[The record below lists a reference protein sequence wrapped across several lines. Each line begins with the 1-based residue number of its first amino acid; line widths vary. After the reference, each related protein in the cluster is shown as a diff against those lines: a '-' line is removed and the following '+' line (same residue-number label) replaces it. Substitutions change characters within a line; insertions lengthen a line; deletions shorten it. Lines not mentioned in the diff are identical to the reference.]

1 MIGCAD
7 KREMRAIDYKKLIM
21 ELLDKVDQRRL
32 KIIYAYIKAIL
43 GLG

>member
-1 MIGCAD
+1 
-7 KREMRAIDYKKLIM
+7 MRAIDYKKLIM

>member
-1 MIGCAD
+1 M
-7 KREMRAIDYKKLIM
+7 IDYKKRIM
-21 ELLDKVDQRRL
+21 ELLDRADLRKL